1 MNSTKI
7 LFVCLGNICRSP
19 AAEAIMTKKIID
31 RGLEW
36 DISVDSAG
44 VMGYHTGEPAD
55 MRMKQHANLRGYEIT
70 SIARKFNPGR
80 DFEEF
85 DYIITMD
92 DENYRDIT
100 SMDTE
105 GKYKNKI
112 YKMVEFCRTNKTDEV
127 PDPYYEGRE
136 GFEKV
141 LNILEDACEGLL
153 EKIISENG

>member
-19 AAEAIMTKKIID
+19 AAEAIMIKKILD
-31 RGLEW
+31 SDMEW
-36 DISVDSAG
+36 DISVDSSG
-44 VMGYHTGEPAD
+44 VMGYHTGETAD

-70 SIARKFNPGR
+70 SIARKFNPGK
-80 DFEEF
+80 DFKEF

-105 GKYKNKI
+105 GNYTSKI
-112 YKMVEFCRTNKTDEV
+112 HKMMKFCKTNKTDEV
-127 PDPYYEGRE
+127 PDPYYDGSE

-141 LNILEDACEGLL
+141 LNILEDACNGLL
-153 EKIISENG
+153 EKIIDDNK